1 MSAPSGLRALLE
13 EGLERGFFAGAS
25 AVVLAEKETL
35 AEVHAGDARVEPSG
49 ERRAAGPDTLWDLA
63 SLTKPLAGAALV
75 LSLVSEKTL
84 SLDDCVSRFEDRWK
98 RTFLEGIKISQL
110 LAHTAGLVDWFPMYS
125 RGEGRAAYA
134 RTLGELDPAA
144 IPGTKVIYSCP
155 GYLFLSDIVER
166 TAGAP
171 MDALFRER
179 IALPHLRSERGLF
192 SPSSPDD
199 LARCAG
205 GERDDATERRM
216 TKDRKLKYGGF
227 RQGVVNGQVNDG
239 NAYRR
244 GNGVSL
250 NAGLFGTAEAAA
262 ALGRAWLAQD
272 ERLLPERFFALATA
286 NATAG
291 LGEDRGL
298 GWQLAS
304 TPGSAGEPLGA
315 AAFGHT
321 GFTGA
326 SLFIDATRGRVCVLL
341 ANRLH
346 PDARDVEM
354 NTFRRR
360 FHEIAAALG

>member
-1 MSAPSGLRALLE
+1 MTPPERIAALLD

-25 AVVLAEKETL
+25 ALVVSGKETL
-35 AEVHAGDARVEPSG
+35 AERHAGEARVEPVS

-63 SLTKPLAGAALV
+63 SLTKPIAGAALV
-75 LSLVSEKTL
+75 LSLVSERTL
-84 SLDDCVSRFEDRWK
+84 SLDDEVGRFDDRWK
-98 RTFLEGIKISQL
+98 KSFLEGVSVRRL
-110 LAHTAGLVDWFPMYS
+110 LAHLGGVVDWFPLYS
-125 RGEGRAAYA
+125 KGEGRLAYV
-134 RTLGELDPAA
+134 RTLGELDAA
-144 IPGTKVIYSCP
+144 EIPGTKVIYSCP
-155 GYLFLSDIVER
+155 GYLFLSEIVER
-166 TAGAP
+166 VSGAP
-171 MDALFRER
+171 VDRLFEARVSVP
-179 IALPHLRSERGLF
+179 LHLSENLLF

-199 LARCAG
+199 LARAAG

-216 TKDRKLKYGGF
+216 TGERKQKYGGF

-262 ALGRAWLAQD
+262 ALGRAWLARD
-272 ERLLPERFFALATA
+272 GRLLPERFFALATE

-304 TPGSAGEPLGA
+304 TPRSAGEPLGP

-326 SLFIDATRGRVCVLL
+326 SLFVDPERGRVCVLL
-341 ANRLH
+341 TNRLH
-346 PDARDVEM
+346 PDARAVEM
-354 NTFRRR
+354 NEFRRR
-360 FHEIAAALG
+360 FHEAAAAL

>member
-1 MSAPSGLRALLE
+1 LNGAGTLRALLD
-13 EGLERGFFAGAS
+13 EGLDRGFFAGAS
-25 AVVLAEKETL
+25 ALVVSESETL
-35 AEVHAGDARVEPSG
+35 AEAHAGYARIEPAS

-75 LSLVSEKTL
+75 LSLASERTL
-84 SLDDCVSRFEDRWK
+84 SLDDTVSRFEDRWK
-98 RTFLEGIKISQL
+98 KTFLEGIKISQL
-110 LAHTAGLVDWFPMYS
+110 LAHTAGLVDWFPLYS

-155 GYLFLSDIVER
+155 GYLFLSEIVER
-166 TAGAP
+166 VAGSP
-171 MDALFRER
+171 IDALFRER
-179 IALPHLRSERGLF
+179 IADPLHLSRDLLF
-192 SPSSPDD
+192 SPSSPED

-216 TKDRKLKYGGF
+216 TADRKLRYGGF

-250 NAGLFGTAEAAA
+250 NAGLFGTAAAA
-262 ALGRAWLAQD
+262 AAAGRAWLARD
-272 ERLLPERFFALATA
+272 GRLLPERLFDLATE
-286 NATAG
+286 NATGG

-304 TPGSAGEPLGA
+304 TAGSAGEPLGPRA
-315 AAFGHT
+315 YGHT

-326 SLFIDATRGRVCVLL
+326 SLFVDPERGRVAVLL

-346 PDARDVEM
+346 PDARSVEM
-354 NTFRRR
+354 NVFRRR

>member
-1 MSAPSGLRALLE
+1 VNAPSRLRALLE

-25 AVVLAEKETL
+25 AVVLSERETL
-35 AEVHAGDARVEPSG
+35 AECHAGEACVEPVS

-63 SLTKPLAGAALV
+63 SLTKPIAGAALV
-75 LSLVSEKTL
+75 LSLVSERTL
-84 SLDDCVSRFEDRWK
+84 SLDDEVGRFDDRWK
-98 RTFLEGIKISQL
+98 KSFLEGVSVRSL
-110 LAHTAGLVDWFPMYS
+110 LAHLGGIVDWFPVYS
-125 RGEGRAAYA
+125 RGEGRATYV
-134 RTLGELDPAA
+134 RTLGSLDAAA

-155 GYLFLSDIVER
+155 GYLFLSEIVER
-166 TAGAP
+166 VSGATI
-171 MDALFRER
+171 DRLFEARVS
-179 IALPHLRSERGLF
+179 APLHLSKNLLF
-192 SPSSPDD
+192 SPSSPED

-205 GERDDATERRM
+205 GERGDATERRM
-216 TKDRKLKYGGF
+216 TEDRKLKYGGF

-250 NAGLFGTAEAAA
+250 NAGLFGTAQAAA
-262 ALGRAWLAQD
+262 ALGRAWLGRD
-272 ERLLPERFFALATA
+272 GCLLPERFFALATE

-304 TPGSAGEPLGA
+304 TKGSAGEPLGPA
-315 AAFGHT
+315 AYGHT

-326 SLFIDATRGRVCVLL
+326 SLFVDPARGRVCVLL

-346 PDARDVEM
+346 PDARAADM
-354 NTFRRR
+354 NGFRRR
-360 FHEIAAALG
+360 FHEFAASL

>member
-1 MSAPSGLRALLE
+1 VSAAEGLRALLD

-25 AVVLAEKETL
+25 ALVVSESETL
-35 AEVHAGDARVEPSG
+35 AERHVGDARVEPAS

-63 SLTKPLAGAALV
+63 SLTKPLAGATLV
-75 LSLVSEKTL
+75 LSLASEKTL
-84 SLDDCVSRFEDRWK
+84 SLDDCVSRFEDRWRK
-98 RTFLEGIKISQL
+98 SFLEGISVRRL
-110 LAHTAGLVDWFPMYS
+110 LAHTGGLVDWFPVYS

-134 RTLGELDPAA
+134 RTLGEIDAAA

-155 GYLFLSDIVER
+155 GYLFLSEIVER
-166 TAGAP
+166 VAGAP
-171 MDALFRER
+171 IDDLFRER
-179 IALPHLRSERGLF
+179 IANPLHLSKNLLF
-192 SPSSPDD
+192 SPSSPED
-199 LARCAG
+199 LARAAG
-205 GERDDATERRM
+205 GERGDATERAM
-216 TKDRKLKYGGF
+216 TADRGLRYGGF
-227 RQGVVNGQVNDG
+227 RQGVVNGQANDG

-262 ALGRAWLAQD
+262 ALGRAWLARD
-272 ERLLPERFFALATA
+272 ERLLPERFFAIATE

-304 TPGSAGEPLGA
+304 TKGSAGEPLGPA
-315 AAFGHT
+315 AYGHT

-326 SLFIDATRGRVCVLL
+326 SLFVDPLRSRVAVLL

-346 PDARDVEM
+346 PDARAVEM
-354 NTFRRR
+354 NAFRRR
-360 FHEIAAALG
+360 FHEIAAAL